1 MEDQQENNLQEVENQ
16 QLLDLEKVIADKNPR
31 LLKLIPGFVMRYMRR
46 ILHVD
51 DMNEILKKNQGI
63 SGLAFVQAGLDEL
76 DAKIVVV
83 GQENIPEKERF
94 IAASNHPL
102 GGPDG
107 LTLINV
113 VGKVRPDVI
122 FPVNDI
128 LMNVPNL
135 KELFIPI
142 NKHGR
147 NAENMKLMDDTFA
160 SDVAMLYFPAG
171 MCSRKQSGKIMDLEW
186 KKTFITKAK
195 KFQRWVLPVHIEGK
209 NTNFFYNL
217 ANLRKR
223 LGIKANLE
231 MFYLVDEMYKQKR
244 KTLKITFGE
253 PIHYNVF
260 DKRFTDKEWAGL
272 IREYIYL
279 LAKDPGFTF
288 NSFLNH
294 RIQAK

>member
-1 MEDQQENNLQEVENQ
+1 MEDKQGNIKQEAENQ
-16 QLLDLEKVIADKNPR
+16 QFLNLEKVIADKNPR
-31 LLKLIPGFVMRYMRR
+31 LLKLIPGFVMRYMKR
-46 ILHVD
+46 ILHVED
-51 DMNEILKKNQGI
+51 LNRILEENRGVN
-63 SGLAFVQAGLDEL
+63 GLGFVQAGLDEM

-83 GQENIPEKERF
+83 GKKNIPEKERF

-128 LMNVPNL
+128 LMNVPNM

-147 NAENMKLMDDTFA
+147 NVENMKLMDEAFA
-160 SDVAMLYFPAG
+160 SDVALLYFPAG
-171 MCSRKQSGKIMDLEW
+171 LCSRKQSGKIIDLEW

-195 KFQRWVLPVHIEGK
+195 KFQRWVLPVHIHGK
-209 NTNFFYNL
+209 NTNFFYRL
-217 ANLRKR
+217 SNLRKR
-223 LGIKANLE
+223 LGIKANIE

-253 PIHYNVF
+253 PIHHDVF
-260 DKRFTDKEWAGL
+260 DDRFTDKEWAGL

-279 LAKDPGFTF
+279 LAEDPDFTF
-288 NSFLNH
+288 NSFLNN